1 MSGPAKQARPPLA
14 AGDDRLRRVRARGSL
29 LVASRARSLRYAKG
43 DAVAG
48 TGTTTGSR
56 LTDQAPAAPPA
67 RDRSGVPA
75 AGSLAV
81 RDDPGRP
88 AAEPARRGDGRPR
101 HGGPGA
107 QRGGDHP
114 KAATAPHPVAAA
126 SGPARSPLVVRDLTI
141 AYRRRPVLWDVDLAA
156 TDGVITGIVGPNG
169 AGKSTLLKGVLDL
182 VPRVSGSVSIYG
194 RPYRRQRR
202 LVAYVPQRESVDW
215 DYPVS
220 ALELV
225 AMGLYRSLGWLRPV
239 RRATRE
245 AARAAM
251 DLVGMADYAGR
262 QISELSGGQ
271 QQRLFL
277 ARALAQDAQ
286 IYFMDE
292 PFAGVDAATERAI
305 VELLQ
310 RLRRA
315 GKSVFVVHHDL
326 QTVSSYFDDLLMLNL
341 RVVAH
346 GPVAEVFTDDNLQ
359 KTYGGRLTLLDRAV
373 DALGRGP
380 GGRGRDG

>member
-1 MSGPAKQARPPLA
+1 MRGEAGRPSDGPA
-14 AGDDRLRRVRARGSL
+14 ARG
-29 LVASRARSLRYAKG
+29 V
-43 DAVAG
+43 
-48 TGTTTGSR
+48 
-56 LTDQAPAAPPA
+56 
-67 RDRSGVPA
+67 GV
-75 AGSLAV
+75 
-81 RDDPGRP
+81 DP
-88 AAEPARRGDGRPR
+88 
-101 HGGPGA
+101 HGGPGP
-107 QRGGDHP
+107 QRGGDHR
-114 KAATAPHPVAAA
+114 KAAPAPRPGAAA
-126 SGPARSPLVVRDLTI
+126 SDPAHSPLVVRDLTI
-141 AYRRRPVLWDVDLAA
+141 AYRRRPVLWDIDLAA
-156 TDGVITGIVGPNG
+156 SDGVITGIVGPNG

-194 RPYRRQRR
+194 KPYRQQRR

-220 ALELV
+220 ALDLV
-225 AMGLYRSLGWLRPV
+225 AMGLYRSLGWLCPV

-277 ARALAQDAQ
+277 ARALAQDPQ
-286 IYFMDE
+286 IYLMDE

-310 RLRRA
+310 RLRAA

-326 QTVSSYFDDLLMLNL
+326 QTVRSYFDDLLMLNL

-346 GPVAEVFTDDNLQ
+346 GPVAEVFTNDNLQ
-359 KTYGGRLTLLDRAV
+359 KTYGGRLTLLDQAV

-380 GGRGRDG
+380 GVRGLSG

>member
-1 MSGPAKQARPPLA
+1 MNRKPGAVDAARPGSGERGAMDAPG
-14 AGDDRLRRVRARGSL
+14 AG
-29 LVASRARSLRYAKG
+29 SRA
-43 DAVAG
+43 
-48 TGTTTGSR
+48 
-56 LTDQAPAAPPA
+56 APAPP
-67 RDRSGVPA
+67 
-75 AGSLAV
+75 
-81 RDDPGRP
+81 DP
-88 AAEPARRGDGRPR
+88 
-101 HGGPGA
+101 
-107 QRGGDHP
+107 
-114 KAATAPHPVAAA
+114 T
-126 SGPARSPLVVRDLTI
+126 RSPLVVRDLTV
-141 AYRRRPVLWDVDLAA
+141 AYRRRPVLWDVDLTAA
-156 TDGVITGIVGPNG
+156 EGVITGIVGPNG

-182 VPRVSGSVSIYG
+182 VPRVSGTVTIYG
-194 RPYRRQRR
+194 KPYRRQRR

-245 AARAAM
+245 AARAALE
-251 DLVGMADYAGR
+251 LVGMADYAGR

-277 ARALAQDAQ
+277 ARALAQDAR

-310 RLRRA
+310 RLRGA

-326 QTVSSYFDDLLMLNL
+326 QTVGSYFDELLMLNL

-346 GPVAEVFTDDNLQ
+346 GPVAAVFTAANLH
-359 KTYGGRLTLLDRAV
+359 KTYGGRLTLLDQAV
-373 DALGRGP
+373 DALGRGA
-380 GGRGRDG
+380 GGRSRDA

>member
-1 MSGPAKQARPPLA
+1 MSRSPAAVA
-14 AGDDRLRRVRARGSL
+14 AGPGNGEPVPA
-29 LVASRARSLRYAKG
+29 
-43 DAVAG
+43 
-48 TGTTTGSR
+48 TGSR
-56 LTDQAPAAPPA
+56 P
-67 RDRSGVPA
+67 R
-75 AGSLAV
+75 AG
-81 RDDPGRP
+81 
-88 AAEPARRGDGRPR
+88 GRPR
-101 HGGPGA
+101 
-107 QRGGDHP
+107 R
-114 KAATAPHPVAAA
+114 AAPALPVA
-126 SGPARSPLVVRDLTI
+126 PDWARSPLVVRDLTV
-141 AYRRRPVLWDVDLAA
+141 AYRRRPVLWDVDLTAA
-156 TDGVITGIVGPNG
+156 DGVITGIVGPNG

-182 VPRVSGSVSIYG
+182 VPRVSGAVTIYG
-194 RPYRRQRR
+194 KPYRQQRR

-220 ALELV
+220 ALDLV

-251 DLVGMADYAGR
+251 ELVGMADYAGR

-277 ARALAQDAQ
+277 ARALAQDAR

-310 RLRRA
+310 RLRRE

-326 QTVSSYFDDLLMLNL
+326 QTVNSYFDELLMLNL

-346 GPVAEVFTDDNLQ
+346 GPVAEVFTEDNLQ
-359 KTYGGRLTLLDRAV
+359 KTYGGRLTLLDQAV
-373 DALGRGP
+373 DALGRHGS
-380 GGRGRDG
+380 GG

>member
-1 MSGPAKQARPPLA
+1 MNRQPAGGGLA
-14 AGDDRLRRVRARGSL
+14 AQGVAHRATPPAAAAAPVRDG
-29 LVASRARSLRYAKG
+29 
-43 DAVAG
+43 
-48 TGTTTGSR
+48 
-56 LTDQAPAAPPA
+56 PAAP
-67 RDRSGVPA
+67 D
-75 AGSLAV
+75 L
-81 RDDPGRP
+81 
-88 AAEPARRGDGRPR
+88 
-101 HGGPGA
+101 
-107 QRGGDHP
+107 
-114 KAATAPHPVAAA
+114 
-126 SGPARSPLVVRDLTI
+126 ARSPLVVRDLTV

-156 TDGVITGIVGPNG
+156 ADGLITGIVGPNG

-182 VPRVSGSVSIYG
+182 VPRVSGSVTIYG
-194 RPYRRQRR
+194 KPYRQQRR

-239 RRATRE
+239 TRATRE

-251 DLVGMADYAGR
+251 EMVGMADYAGR

-277 ARALAQDAQ
+277 ARALAQDAR

-310 RLRRA
+310 RLRGE

-326 QTVSSYFDDLLMLNL
+326 QTVSSYFDELIMLNL

-359 KTYGGRLTLLDRAV
+359 KTYGGRLTLLDQAV
-373 DALGRGP
+373 DALGRRRRSG
-380 GGRGRDG
+380 